1 MAVVGEITR
10 ISGPAVIARGLA
22 GARMYDIVRVGKEK
36 LIGEIIRL
44 DGDTAFVQVYED
56 TSGLYVGEP
65 VESTDAPLTLE
76 LGPGMLSGVS
86 DGIQRP
92 LDKIREA
99 QGDFISRGVVVNA
112 LDRSRKW
119 AFVPKVKKGDR
130 VGPGD
135 VIGEVQEYSYAHR
148 IMVPPTVD
156 GGEIAEV
163 RSGEFTVTDEVAR
176 LTNRTSLRL
185 MQTWP
190 VRIPRPVARKL
201 DPTELFVTGQRI
213 LDVLFPVAMGGTAA
227 IPGPFGSGK
236 TVVQQTLAKW
246 SNADIIVYV
255 GCGERGNEMTDVL
268 IEFAELN
275 DPRTGRPIME
285 RTNLVANTSNMPV
298 AAREA
303 SIYTGVTMAE
313 YFRDMGYR
321 VALMAD
327 STSRWAEALREIS
340 SRLEEMP
347 AEEGYPPYLAS
358 RLSAFYERA
367 GRAVVLGR
375 EERVGAVTVVG
386 AVSPPGGDLSEPVTQ
401 STLRIVGTFWSLD
414 AQLAYRRHFPAI
426 NWNRSYSLYESLLTP
441 WYTKNVA
448 EDFTDQ
454 RAWLSAM
461 LAREASLQDV
471 VQLVGPDALQDQ
483 ERMVI
488 ETGRMI
494 REYFL
499 QQSAFSD
506 VDAFSSLEKAYGMIR
521 GIRTFYELAVA
532 ALERG
537 KEIDEIINL
546 PQIEQIARFK
556 EVPNDKF
563 PAYIDTFLRTL
574 PGAFEAV
581 PAGGGGGAVGS
592 GDGQAARG
600 GAVTG
605 GGAAGHGPAAE
616 RKA

>member
-1 MAVVGEITR
+1 MAAPTGRITR
-10 ISGPAVIARGLA
+10 ISGPAVIAEGLA

-65 VESTDAPLTLE
+65 IESTEAPLALE
-76 LGPGMLSGVS
+76 LGPGMLSS
-86 DGIQRP
+86 IYDGIQRP

-99 QGDFISRGVVVNA
+99 QGDFISRGVVVNS
-112 LDRSRKW
+112 LDRTKKW
-119 AFVPKVKKGDR
+119 AFRPSVKAGDK

-135 VIGEVQEYSYAHR
+135 VLGEVQEYSYAHR
-148 IMVPPTVD
+148 VMVPPD
-156 GGEIAEV
+156 APAGEIAEI
-163 RSGEFTVTDEVAR
+163 RGGEFTVTDVVAR
-176 LTNRTSLRL
+176 LSNGTELRM

-190 VRIPRPVARKL
+190 VRVPRPAARKL
-201 DPTELFVTGQRI
+201 NPTELFVTGQRI
-213 LDVLFPVAMGGTAA
+213 LDVLFPVAMGGTAS

-236 TVVQQTLAKW
+236 TVVQQTLSKW

-268 IEFAELN
+268 TEFPELE
-275 DPRTGRPIME
+275 DPRNGRPLME
-285 RTNLVANTSNMPV
+285 RTILVANTSNMPV

-367 GRAVVLGR
+367 GRAVCLGKD
-375 EERVGAVTVVG
+375 ERVGAVTVVG

-414 AQLAYRRHFPAI
+414 APLAYRRHFPAI
-426 NWNRSYSLYESLLTP
+426 NWNRSYSLYEGLLAP
-441 WYTKNVA
+441 WYTQNVA
-448 EDFTDQ
+448 GDFADQ
-454 RAWLSAM
+454 RMWLSAI
-461 LAREASLQDV
+461 LAREAGLQEV
-471 VQLVGPDALQDQ
+471 VQLVGPDALQDA

-488 ETGRMI
+488 EAGRMI
-494 REYFL
+494 REFYL
-499 QQSAFSD
+499 QQSAFSE
-506 VDAFSSLEKAYGMIR
+506 VDASCSLEKAYGMITA
-521 GIRTFYELAVA
+521 IRAFYEASLDG
-532 ALERG
+532 LQRG
-537 KEIDEIINL
+537 MTIDEILNL
-546 PQIEQIARFK
+546 PQNEQVARFK

-563 PAYIDTFLRTL
+563 PETLKQFMDGLKQTFEHAGQAQAASPSGTGQTQAAAA
-574 PGAFEAV
+574 PSGAQA
-581 PAGGGGGAVGS
+581 A
-592 GDGQAARG
+592 GDGR
-600 GAVTG
+600 
-605 GGAAGHGPAAE
+605 
-616 RKA
+616 RS

>member
-1 MAVVGEITR
+1 MAGVSGVITR
-10 ISGPAVIARGLA
+10 ISGPAVIAQGLA

-44 DGDTAFVQVYED
+44 DGETAFVQVYED

-76 LGPGMLSGVS
+76 LGPGMLSS
-86 DGIQRP
+86 IYDGIQRP

-99 QGDFISRGVVVNA
+99 QGDFISRGVVVDS
-112 LDRSRKW
+112 LDRTRKW
-119 AFVPKVKKGDR
+119 AFVAKVKAGDR

-135 VIGEVQEYSYAHR
+135 IIGEVQEYSYAHR
-148 IMVPPTVD
+148 VMIPPNVPEDEVA
-156 GGEIAEV
+156 EI
-163 RSGEFTVTDEVAR
+163 RSGEFTVVEPVGR
-176 LTNRTSLRL
+176 LRNGTEIRM

-190 VRIPRPVARKL
+190 VRVPRPAKRKL

-213 LDVLFPVAMGGTAA
+213 LDVLFPVAMGGTASV
-227 IPGPFGSGK
+227 PGPFGSGK
-236 TVVQQTLAKW
+236 TVVQQTLSKW

-268 IEFAELN
+268 TEFPELE
-275 DPRTGRPIME
+275 DPRNGRPLME
-285 RTNLVANTSNMPV
+285 RTILVANTSNMPV

-375 EERVGAVTVVG
+375 DERIGAVTVVG

-426 NWNRSYSLYESLLTP
+426 NWNRSYSLYEGLLNA
-441 WYTKNVA
+441 WYTKTVA
-448 EDFTDQ
+448 EDFIDQ
-454 RAWLSAM
+454 RSWVSAILS
-461 LAREASLQDV
+461 REAGLQEV

-483 ERMVI
+483 ERLVI
-488 ETGRMI
+488 EAGKMI
-494 REYFL
+494 REFFL

-506 VDAFSSLEKAYGMIR
+506 VDASCSLEKAYWMVR
-521 GIRTFYELAVA
+521 GIRAFYEASTA

-537 KEIDEIINL
+537 AVIDDIINL
-546 PQIEQIARFK
+546 PQNEQIARFK

-563 PAYIDTFLRTL
+563 RAHIDEFLEALPA
-574 PGAFEAV
+574 AFGEKAA
-581 PAGGGGGAVGS
+581 PAAPAATS
-592 GDGQAARG
+592 GDGRRG
-600 GAVTG
+600 GQS
-605 GGAAGHGPAAE
+605 
-616 RKA
+616 KA